1 MVNITSQVCNEV
13 YDIIYNM
20 ETELFNKIPKGFINI
35 IEQNRD
41 TNFNCN
47 IDYSKSI
54 NEQELQRETRIILSL
69 IYRDY
74 LCSENE
80 RKKIVEQDNEELRQM
95 EQELREKYNPDNLFK
110 NKQNVNIE
118 QPEIQLIKYEKVN
131 FFTKIINKIKN
142 ILKRR

>member
-20 ETELFNKIPKGFINI
+20 ETELFNKIPKVFINI
-35 IEQNRD
+35 LEKNRD
-41 TNFNCN
+41 INFNSN

-80 RKKIVEQDNEELRQM
+80 RKKLIEQDNAELRQL
-95 EQELREKYNPDNLFK
+95 EQELYEKYNPDNLFK

-118 QPEIQLIKYEKVN
+118 QQELQLIKYEKIN
-131 FFTKIINKIKN
+131 FLTKIINKIKK